1 MHRAAMNIVLRCPF
15 ILLTLADVSIDFS
28 DNGGLEGPLEER
40 RTIFERKIWCRL
52 SLHSDYQRQGTN
64 IIGQFFLFRHVD
76 LLIHLIIEIKYFMIT
91 TIN

>member
-1 MHRAAMNIVLRCPF
+1 MGDLKDRLKNVAPF
-15 ILLTLADVSIDFS
+15 
-28 DNGGLEGPLEER
+28 
-40 RTIFERKIWCRL
+40 FERKTWGRL

-76 LLIHLIIEIKYFMIT
+76 LLIHLIIEIKYYMIT